1 MSTEEGFVALMD
13 AEYGLIQAS
22 AGEGFHMCFSIK
34 RIERLGVIFSCSQC
48 VRHVSILISDH
59 VEEVCK

>member
-13 AEYGLIQAS
+13 AEKGLVQAS

-34 RIERLGVIFSCSQC
+34 RIERLGVIFPVHKVACDVMYLDRDNADVQ
-48 VRHVSILISDH
+48 
-59 VEEVCK
+59 